1 MADEERR
8 QITLSTEQIAFTTIL
23 LSEFPYYNIEGSSTF
38 KDALNMAK
46 SKKFT
51 VQEVNDMKELIADFL
66 FELVTIYNTN
76 EEELAAELEVIK
88 SNEAFKNL
96 KEYEEVF
103 SDNFTV
109 EEFKKVIESIN
120 DENDAHICNFVS
132 KEYKTFRKLM
142 DGYEE
147 ILVNNYSI
155 LEVIKFVTKQV
166 TMGSLLSYFFENGTL
181 ENIYGDDDEEDE
193 E

>member
-1 MADEERR
+1 MADEEKR
-8 QITLSTEQIAFTTIL
+8 QITLTTEQIAFTTIL

-88 SNEAFKNL
+88 SNEAFKSI

-103 SDNFTV
+103 SDDFTV

-120 DENDAHICNFVS
+120 DENDAHIYNFVS

-181 ENIYGDDDEEDE
+181 ENIYGDEDEDE

>member
-1 MADEERR
+1 MAEEERR
-8 QITLSTEQIAFTTIL
+8 QITLSTEQIAFATIL
-23 LSEFPYYNIEGSSTF
+23 LSEFPYYNIDGSSTF

-51 VQEVNDMKELIADFL
+51 VQEVNDMKEFIADFL
-66 FELVTIYNTN
+66 FELVTIYSTN

-88 SNEAFKNL
+88 NTEAFKSI
-96 KEYEEVF
+96 KGYEEVF
-103 SDNFTV
+103 NDDFTV
-109 EEFKKVIESIN
+109 EEFKKVIDSIN
-120 DENDAHICNFVS
+120 NENDTCIYNFVS

-181 ENIYGDDDEEDE
+181 DNIYSDEDE